1 MRIIRFIDDTNTI
14 RFGHQLD
21 ADFADLL
28 SDSPL
33 LGGKPTGEHVTIQ
46 KLLCPIIPTAIYC
59 IGLNYRKH
67 AEETGAELPRWP
79 VLFMKNPGAINHP
92 GDPIVLP
99 ACSTGPEVDYEC
111 ELAVVI
117 GRAAKNVPESRAL
130 DYVLGYTVAND
141 VSARRWQKHS
151 GGGQWVRGKSFDS
164 FCPFGPAIVTS
175 TPRQSESSSAVL
187 GSLADYIPD
196 PQSLALRTTLN
207 GDIMQDANT
216 NDMIFTVAQLIAE
229 LSKDMTLLAGS
240 ILLTGTPSGVG
251 VARNPPVFLQP
262 GDTVTCSIQGLGEL
276 TNPVE

>member
-21 ADFADLL
+21 NDFADVF

-33 LGGKPTGEHVTIQ
+33 AGGKPTGEHVTIQ
-46 KLLCPIIPTAIYC
+46 KILCPIVPSAIYC

-79 VLFMKNPGAINHP
+79 VLFMKNPASINHP

-117 GRAAKNVPESRAL
+117 GRAAKNVSESRAL

-164 FCPFGPAIVTS
+164 FCPFGPAIVT
-175 TPRQSESSSAVL
+175 P
-187 GSLADYIPD
+187 GSGPDEIPD
-196 PQSLALRTTLN
+196 PQSLPLRTTLN
-207 GDIMQDANT
+207 GNVMQDANT
-216 NDMIFTVAQLIAE
+216 NDMIFTVAQLISE
-229 LSKDMTLLAGS
+229 LSKDLTLLPGS
-240 ILLTGTPSGVG
+240 LLLTGTPSGVG
-251 VARNPPVFLQP
+251 VARKPPVFLQG

-276 TNPVE
+276 TNPVK